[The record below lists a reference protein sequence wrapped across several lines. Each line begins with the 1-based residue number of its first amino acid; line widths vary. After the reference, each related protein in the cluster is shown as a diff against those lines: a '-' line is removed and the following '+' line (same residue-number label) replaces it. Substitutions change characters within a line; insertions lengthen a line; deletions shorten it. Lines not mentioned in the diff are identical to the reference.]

1 MALVCSKF
9 LPGARPPASDPQALS
24 SPQRWPQPAFPPH
37 LLPWEQEVRRVEML
51 SLWCLGWALKPGVW
65 GQLPVA
71 AFYEIAG
78 PVPKC
83 KQQDEK
89 GDTGCETTGRRC
101 V

>member
-1 MALVCSKF
+1 
-9 LPGARPPASDPQALS
+9 
-24 SPQRWPQPAFPPH
+24 
-37 LLPWEQEVRRVEML
+37 ML

-71 AFYEIAG
+71 AYYEISGAYSPG

-89 GDTGCETTGRRC
+89 GDTGCETTGRRW